1 MQPMKLG
8 LLLEAWN
15 GRDLQLPIDNVR
27 LVEQLGYDSVWSSE
41 AYGADA
47 LSPLAYLA
55 AITDRIKLA
64 TSVVQIAART
74 PAATAMH
81 FATIDALA
89 GGNRVIAGLGLSG
102 PQIVEG
108 WYGQPWSKPIART
121 RDTVA
126 IMRAIWA
133 RKGPV
138 EYHGDAISLPYDGP
152 GSVGLGKPLK
162 SILHMNPDIPVYIA
176 AGGPA
181 NVKLAAEIADGW
193 MPMGFDPF
201 NAASFRPLLE
211 EGAARS
217 GRDLDTLEIHSG
229 CSVVVT
235 DDVRGA
241 FDAIKPMLGMYVGG
255 MGSKEHNFHKDA
267 MIRRGFGDAAERIQE
282 LFLAGRK
289 DEAIAAVPDDFIDS
303 GGLYG
308 SPERIRER
316 WEPWTRCGIT
326 GLTIRA
332 HQPEAL
338 ELMADLAGSREG
350 VHA

>member
-1 MQPMKLG
+1 MKQSIKLG
-8 LLLEAWN
+8 YLLEMWN
-15 GRDLQLPIDNVR
+15 GADLAVPVENV
-27 LVEQLGYDSVWSSE
+27 LLCEELGYDAVWSSE

-47 LSPLAYLA
+47 FSPLAYLA
-55 AITDRIKLA
+55 AITERIRLA

-74 PAATAMH
+74 PAATAMQ
-81 FATIDALA
+81 FGTIDALA

-126 IMRAIWA
+126 IMRQIFE

-162 SILHMNPDIPVYIA
+162 SILHMNPDIPIYVA
-176 AGGPA
+176 AGGPE
-181 NVKLAAEIADGW
+181 NVKLTAEIADGW
-193 MPMGFDPF
+193 MTMGMVPD

-217 GRDLDTLEIHSG
+217 GRDLSTLAVSSG
-229 CSVVVT
+229 CSVTIT
-235 DDVRGA
+235 DDVRSA
-241 FDAIKPMLGMYVGG
+241 IDAVKPMLGLYVGG
-255 MGSKEHNFHKDA
+255 MGSKDRNFHKDA
-267 MIRRGFGDAAERIQE
+267 MIRRGYGDAAERIQE
-282 LFLAGRK
+282 LFLAGRR
-289 DEAIAAVPDDFIDS
+289 DEAIAAVPDEFIDD

-308 SPERIRER
+308 SPKRIEERF
-316 WEPWTRCGIT
+316 EPWTRCGVT
-326 GLTIRA
+326 ELTIRTQ
-332 HQPEAL
+332 QPEAL
-338 ELMADLAGSREG
+338 RLMAELAGTRES
-350 VHA
+350 